1 MGSVAHA
8 QDLKKNYR
16 IEGHIK
22 GLETPDGKMYMRGDI
37 NGKYT
42 GDTVE
47 VRNGQFVF
55 EGCAEPTQVTVYSQR
70 MNVPKYINPVTL
82 FIDGGTIKLTAVYDT
97 TEYTYMRDVEI
108 KGSALQ
114 DEYER
119 FNKELMK
126 GYDMEKLNTDYRKAQ
141 ETGDTALLNEVNRI
155 GEQFQADRDRR
166 LSAYVHE
173 HPESFLSLH
182 FISQQSRATGA
193 YLDSARVW
201 FQALTPELQFSAS
214 GQQVSKNIAFAS
226 RGQLEGKPAGDF
238 SMATPDGKMVKLSDY
253 KGKYVLLDFWAS
265 WCGPCRA
272 ENPNVL
278 AAYKRFHDKGFDV
291 LAVSLD
297 TDRDKWLKAIKEDAL
312 PWTHVS
318 DLKRP
323 NAASEQFGVSGI
335 PDNFLID
342 PDGIVIGRG
351 LRDEALMEKLEE
363 VFKDK

>member
-1 MGSVAHA
+1 MGSIAHA

-16 IEGHIK
+16 IEGNIK
-22 GLETPDGKMYMRGDI
+22 GLETPNGKMQMRGVV

-42 GDTVE
+42 VDTVE
-47 VRNGQFVF
+47 VKDGQFVF
-55 EGCAEPTQVTVYSQR
+55 EGCAEPTQVTIYSNR
-70 MNVPKYINPVTL
+70 MNYPKMINPITL
-82 FIDGGTIKLTAVYDT
+82 FLDGGTIKVTAVYDT

-114 DEYER
+114 DEFEC
-119 FNKELMK
+119 FNKAVMK
-126 GYDMEKLNTDYRKAQ
+126 GFDYEKLNADYKKAQ

-155 GEQFQADRDRR
+155 SAQAQMQSLD
-166 LSAYVHE
+166 LMSGYVYG
-173 HPESFLSLH
+173 HPESFLGLH
-182 FISQQSRATGA
+182 FISQYSRATGA
-193 YLDSARVW
+193 YLDSAKVW
-201 FQALTPELQFSAS
+201 FQALAPELQFSES
-214 GQQVSKNIAFAS
+214 GKKVSESIAFAS
-226 RGQLEGKPAGDF
+226 RGQLMGKPAGDF
-238 SMATPDGKMVKLSDY
+238 TMATPDGKMVKLSDY

-278 AAYKRFHDKGFDV
+278 AAYKQFHDKGFDV

-297 TDRDKWLKAIKEDAL
+297 TDRDKWLKAIEEDAL

-323 NAASEQFGVSGI
+323 NAASQQFGVSGI

-342 PDGIVIGRG
+342 PDGIVIARG